1 MTLNQ
6 TKNPPTKTR
15 MPSFD
20 YKAAGLDQKQIAN
33 LEQCRAE
40 IASLGRRTTEQAFDL
55 GAHLAKA
62 SELVPDGAFGKW
74 VSACCGFTDR
84 SARNYVAIHIK
95 LATYRVRL
103 SDIGAAPTV
112 LFELTKA
119 EPDQIERAL
128 LIASDNGRLQVKDVR
143 KILQVD
149 EPTPADTRVDP
160 FEVGGIGGLN
170 ALMQIKIRDGLR
182 SFEKH
187 VQEIVAVVET
197 AVAQKA
203 KGKRLIKDD
212 LAERIKM
219 VARYADA
226 ELCNLALAVAPNP
239 AVPVRIEQGRY
250 FPKTSEWET
259 VRQLLVQ
266 LSVKEQWPP
275 ATELA
280 SWFMNKVLP
289 VMNWAIAKNDPG
301 TLQLGISM
309 QPAGANISN
318 VVSIKSSPKAKPG
331 SPDDIDAFGS
341 ALDHAFNRVSKA
353 AEPYAD

>member
-1 MTLNQ
+1 MTSNQ
-6 TKNPPTKTR
+6 TKNTTTKPR
-15 MPSFD
+15 FPSFD
-20 YKAAGLDQKQIAN
+20 YNAAGLDQKQIAS

-55 GAHLAKA
+55 GAHLARA
-62 SELVPDGAFGKW
+62 SELVPEGAFGKW
-74 VSACCGFTDR
+74 VSSCCGFTDR
-84 SARNYVAIHIK
+84 SARNYVAVHKK
-95 LATYRVRL
+95 LGTYRDRL

-119 EPDQIERAL
+119 EPDQIEQVL

-143 KILQVD
+143 KVLHVEKQ
-149 EPTPADTRVDP
+149 TSTDTKVDP
-160 FEVGGIGGLN
+160 FEIGGIGGLN
-170 ALMQIKIRDGLR
+170 ALMQIKIHDGLR

-187 VQEIVAVVET
+187 VQEIIAVVEA
-197 AVAQKA
+197 AVKQKA
-203 KGKRLIKDD
+203 EGKRLIKDD

-219 VARYADA
+219 IARYADA
-226 ELCNLALAVAPNP
+226 ELCNLALPVAPNP

-266 LSVKEQWPP
+266 LSVKENWPA

-280 SWFMNKVLP
+280 NWFTNSVLP

-301 TLQLGISM
+301 SLQLRHSVRPVGVT
-309 QPAGANISN
+309 ISN
-318 VVSIKSSPKAKPG
+318 VVSIKSDPKAKAAPA
-331 SPDDIDAFGS
+331 DAIDAFGF
-341 ALDHAFNRVSKA
+341 ALDRAFNQVSKA
-353 AEPYAD
+353 AEPYMD

>member
-1 MTLNQ
+1 MTTNQ
-6 TKNPPTKTR
+6 TRNTTTKTR
-15 MPSFD
+15 LPFFD
-20 YKAAGLDQKQIAN
+20 YKAAGLDQKQITS
-33 LEQCRAE
+33 LEHCRAE
-40 IASLGRRTTEQAFDL
+40 IAGLGRRTTEQAFEL
-55 GAHLAKA
+55 GAHLTTA
-62 SELVPDGAFGKW
+62 SELVPEEAFGKW
-74 VSACCGFTDR
+74 ISTCCGFTDR
-84 SARNYVAIHIK
+84 SARNYVAVHKK
-95 LATYRVRL
+95 LATYRDRL
-103 SDIGAAPTV
+103 SNIGAAPTV

-119 EPDQIERAL
+119 EPGQIEQAL
-128 LIASDNGRLQVKDVR
+128 VIASDNGRLQVKDVR
-143 KILQVD
+143 KILKVE
-149 EPTPADTRVDP
+149 EPKPAANKLYP
-160 FEVGGIGGLN
+160 YEIGGIGGLN
-170 ALMQIKIRDGLR
+170 ALMQIKFQNGIR

-187 VQEIVAVVET
+187 MKEIIAVVEA
-197 AVAQKA
+197 AVKQKA
-203 KGKRLIKDD
+203 DGKRLIKDD

-275 ATELA
+275 ATELV

-301 TLQLGISM
+301 VLQLSRSE
-309 QPAGANISN
+309 QSAAATISN
-318 VVSIKSSPKAKPG
+318 VVPIKSSPKANTA
-331 SPDDIDAFGS
+331 SSEDIDAFGRE
-341 ALDHAFNRVSKA
+341 LDRAFNRVSKA